1 MYCLLGTY
9 QSLSLVVFN
18 NFRENNIST
27 VNQSFRFHD
36 ILLYCLSVFL
46 LISLFCEAI
55 DHGKDIRVIVCD
67 ISKAFDGVWH
77 REYFTI
83 TSCWYSFKST
93 WLVWKKCVW
102 HMTYFIIWPPGTC
115 AVCYQKIIML
125 VILYVT
131 PHISVIC
138 MTNIFYISY
147 FPSTLR
153 LWNELSESLRN
164 TQSLDILNVCYWT
177 TIRQPTYR
185 PTTSP

>member
-46 LISLFCEAI
+46 LISHFCEAI

-77 REYFTI
+77 SEYLN
-83 TSCWYSFKST
+83 YKL
-93 WLVWKKCVW
+93 LVLVQV
-102 HMTYFIIWPPGTC
+102 YLIGL
-115 AVCYQKIIML
+115 KI
-125 VILYVT
+125 
-131 PHISVIC
+131 IC
-138 MTNIFYISY
+138 MTYNILHNLAARYLCSLLPENNY
-147 FPSTLR
+147 ARYTLR
-153 LWNELSESLRN
+153 NSSHQRN
-164 TQSLDILNVCYWT
+164 LHDEYILYLIFSIHAKIMERTV
-177 TIRQPTYR
+177 
-185 PTTSP
+185 